1 MPLREQQQG
10 LPAGLGHAHR
20 HLAALNCGRR
30 WSLLAVQFFVL
41 AKHRKFNRSVTCRL
55 LARLSVAGARRNR
68 APSCRCA
75 VARYPA
81 RGPHRARP
89 GTRAHG
95 AAHLRAVCA
104 LCRTSLVTSFEYDD
118 DLGLY
123 SGVCLEMRTAV
134 CGSRCAAAAERSEVA
149 RCRHVDIRC
158 IYAEKVRVPRRVLYE
173 VVRCDHVFGVC
184 FALQ

>member
-1 MPLREQQQG
+1 MPLREQG

-123 SGVCLEMRTAV
+123 SGVGLEMRMAV
-134 CGSRCAAAAERSEVA
+134 CGSQCATAITFTKSRRRGRRHRVDCRVRHRARRSPNFFN
-149 RCRHVDIRC
+149 HMSC
-158 IYAEKVRVPRRVLYE
+158 ICALY
-173 VVRCDHVFGVC
+173 
-184 FALQ
+184 